1 MKQYQTLIKFLID
14 KYDRLKSLS
23 KDRTGVGTVKTF
35 GWMMRFNLEQGF
47 PLVTVKKT
55 FFNSIIRELL
65 WFLMGSTDNKKLQE
79 MGCHIW
85 DPWAVTE
92 KDLVEYYST
101 RYNDPRLQQ
110 ILSSSDEYSVVLD
123 GLIDA
128 GIAPADCRKHI
139 DQLGPIYSDTWTNWQ
154 DIRIIPVDS
163 EIPYGF
169 EDMGFDDRAVGDTEA
184 RVIGRSINQ
193 IQNVIDMLKTN
204 PHSRRIIVSAWDP
217 RHLPDE
223 SISPQANV
231 IEGRAALAYCHAFFQ
246 FATEEMS
253 FLERAKH
260 YMGSVELATDTVIDE
275 NYLDEVDYPKY
286 RLNCMLMQRSTDS
299 ALGLPFNIASY
310 SLLTMMIAQCVNMV
324 PGDFVWTGGDVHL
337 YANQVEPMRA
347 TLELQPF
354 ESPTVKLNPAVKDIF
369 AFKEEDI
376 TLLNY
381 KYHPPIKMDAAV

>member
-1 MKQYQTLIKFLID
+1 MKQYQDLIKFLID

-55 FFNSIIRELL
+55 FFNSIVRELL

-101 RYNDPRLQQ
+101 RSNDPELQQ
-110 ILSSSDEYSVVLD
+110 ILSSSDEYSEVLD
-123 GLIDA
+123 NLISA
-128 GIAPADCRKHI
+128 GFAPADCRKHI
-139 DQLGPIYSDTWTNWQ
+139 GQLGPIYSDTWTNWQ
-154 DIRIIPVDS
+154 DIRIIPMDS
-163 EIPYGF
+163 DIPHGF

-246 FATEEMS
+246 FATEEMT

-260 YMGSVELATDTVIDE
+260 YMNSVDLATDTVIDE
-275 NYLDEVDYPKY
+275 KLLDEIGYPKY
-286 RLNCMLMQRSTDS
+286 RLNCMLLQRSTDS

-347 TLELQPF
+347 ILDLEPF
-354 ESPTVKLNPAVKDIF
+354 ESPTVKLNPAVRDIF
-369 AFKEEDI
+369 AFKEADI
-376 TLLNY
+376 ELHNY
-381 KYHPPIKMDAAV
+381 QFHPPIKMDAAV